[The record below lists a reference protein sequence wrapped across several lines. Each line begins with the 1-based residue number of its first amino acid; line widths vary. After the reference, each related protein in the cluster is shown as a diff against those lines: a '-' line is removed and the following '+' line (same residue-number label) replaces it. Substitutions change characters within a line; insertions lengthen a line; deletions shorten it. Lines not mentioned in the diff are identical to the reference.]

1 MKCDSWASLLARTF
15 TSPCF
20 GHKPKAKV
28 VTKKIYLT
36 NIQKPIQ

>member
-1 MKCDSWASLLARTF
+1 MKCDSQISLLACTF

-28 VTKKIYLT
+28 AT
-36 NIQKPIQ
+36 QKVYKEDS